1 MTATTLPTRP
11 RSRFLAIL
19 GYTFRSCLPPKRLA
33 AVALPCLGIVLF
45 GLLARAIDDTAL
57 RAYANVAAEA
67 ILGLLMPIAA
77 LIIGDSVLGAEVR
90 AGTFHF
96 TWLSPA
102 PVWQIVLGRWLG
114 GAVVVL
120 CSVAPASAVSAI
132 VAGVPE
138 SAWPA
143 FLAAAAGG
151 IAYVGLFIALA
162 CVTKRTAVWA
172 LAIVFLVERLLGA
185 ALSGIAQLSPTWE
198 ARAIYVGLADDVP
211 QRLEREGIPT
221 GTAAVVRLAIIT
233 AVALLIAIRR
243 MPKMH
248 LASASD

>member
-1 MTATTLPTRP
+1 MTATVSARP

-45 GLLARAIDDTAL
+45 GLLARAIDDTPG
-57 RAYANVAAEA
+57 RAFANVAAEA

-77 LIIGDSVLGAEVR
+77 LIIGDAVLGAEVR

-102 PVWQIVLGRWLG
+102 PVWQIVLGRWVG

-120 CSVAPASAVSAI
+120 CSVAPVSAVSAI

-138 SAWPA
+138 NAWPA

-211 QRLEREGIPT
+211 RRLEREGIPT

-233 AVALLIAIRR
+233 VVGLLIAIRR